1 MLRNFIIITAR
12 NLSKRFP
19 NKVIKEICGKKA
31 IEIAILRAKVTDF
44 PIVLATSFD
53 KEDDV
58 LEDIAKEYDIKV
70 FRGSSLNILKR
81 WSDCFRKYSINNAIL
96 VGADDV
102 LYDYDIGRR
111 AIIQLEKGIVD
122 VVRHPD
128 NIICGLF
135 GWAMN
140 QRVFR
145 KLESVIQDDDLNT
158 DVFSQYLIN
167 ADANIQKVELKEWE
181 KDKPYRLTLDYP
193 EDLEMFRILI
203 GKIGFENSGKEIIEF
218 LDVNPEIAK
227 INIHKQEN
235 FLKNQERF
243 DLKVKGK
250 GWRFEGKEREY
261 LDLILLSGF
270 SAGSCGTMNERVEDV
285 FAEKMGKRF
294 AITANSGTSTLHMA
308 LNAFG
313 VGRDDEVIISSLA
326 VGMCGFAVCHCNA
339 IPVYADVKENTFL
352 IDVKDVERKITS
364 KTKAIMAVHMY
375 GLMCDMSSIVNLASK
390 YNIPVLE
397 DSAQCFMATD
407 NKGRISGTIGDIG
420 SWSFENSKHIT
431 CGDGG
436 ILVTDDENLAIKMR
450 QFGGV
455 GYKNLAA
462 KEGKVRI
469 SRDKFQDPDWE
480 RHNIIG
486 YNYRLPEICAA
497 IALAQIER
505 LDDFVNLRQAM
516 GKDYLKTILEASTD
530 LLIPQVIPKGYIHS
544 YYTFAALFNG
554 ESFGITWRDF
564 RKKYME
570 FGGDGIYAAN
580 KILNSEPAFKDIGW
594 GDVPVAKVLQKN
606 LMLFTTN
613 QRSEE
618 ERQIQINALKQ
629 TLVFFEKKEI
639 FYR

>member
-1 MLRNFIIITAR
+1 LRNFIIITAR

-19 NKVIKEICGKKA
+19 NKVIKEICGKKV
-31 IEIAILRAKVTDF
+31 IEIAILRAKVTNL

-58 LEDIAKEYDIKV
+58 LEDIAKEYNIKV
-70 FRGSSLNILKR
+70 FRGSPLNILKR
-81 WSDCFRKYSINNAIL
+81 WCDCFRKYSIDNAIL

-102 LYDYDIGRR
+102 LYDYDIGKR
-111 AIIQLEKGIVD
+111 AIIQLEEDIVD
-122 VVRHPD
+122 VVKHPD
-128 NIICGLF
+128 NIVCGLF

-140 QRVFR
+140 RGVFE
-145 KLESVIQDDDLNT
+145 KLKFVTQDGNLNT
-158 DVFSQYLIN
+158 DVFFQYLID
-167 ADANIQKVELKEWE
+167 AGANIREVELKEWE

-193 EDLEMFRILI
+193 EDLEMFKILI
-203 GKIGFENSGKEIIEF
+203 DKIGFEKSGKEIIGF
-218 LDVNPEIAK
+218 LDVNPDIAK
-227 INIHKQEN
+227 INIHKQED

-243 DLKVKGK
+243 DLEVKGK
-250 GWRFEGKEREY
+250 GWRFGKKEREY
-261 LDLILLSGF
+261 LDLTLLSGF
-270 SAGSCGTMNERVEDV
+270 SAGSCGTMNERVEDA
-285 FAEKMGKRF
+285 FAKKMGKRF
-294 AITANSGTSTLHMA
+294 AITANSGTSTLHVA

-313 VGRDDEVIISSLA
+313 VVQGDEVIIPALS
-326 VGMCGFAVCHCNA
+326 VGMCGFAVCHCGA
-339 IPVYADVKENTFL
+339 IPVYADVRKDTFL
-352 IDVKDVERKITS
+352 IDVEDVERKITS
-364 KTKAIMAVHMY
+364 RTKAIMVVYMY
-375 GLMCDMSSIVNLASK
+375 GLICDMNGIINLASK

-436 ILVTDDENLAIKMR
+436 ILVTDDENLAIRMR

-469 SRDKFQDPDWE
+469 SRDKFQNPDWE

-486 YNYRLPEICAA
+486 YNYRLPEVCAA
-497 IALAQIER
+497 IILAQ
-505 LDDFVNLRQAM
+505 LDNLDRFVSLRQAM
-516 GKDYLKTILEASTD
+516 GRSYLKTISEANTD
-530 LLIPQVIPKGYIHS
+530 LLIPQVIPKGYVHS

-554 ESFGITWRDF
+554 EKFGISWKDF

-580 KILNSEPAFKDIGW
+580 KILNSEPAFKGIGW
-594 GDVPVAKVLQKN
+594 GDVPVAEELQKN

-613 QRSEE
+613 QRNEE
-618 ERQIQINALKQ
+618 ERQVQMNVLEQ

-639 FYR
+639 

>member
-1 MLRNFIIITAR
+1 MVKNFIILTAR

-19 NKVIKEICGKKA
+19 NKVIKEICGRKV
-31 IEIAILRAKVTDF
+31 IEIAILRAKITNF

-70 FRGSSLNILKR
+70 FRGSPLNILKR
-81 WSDCFRKYSINNAIL
+81 WCDCFRKYSIDNAIL

-102 LYDYDIGRR
+102 LYDYDIGKR
-111 AIIQLEKGIVD
+111 AIIQLEEGIVD
-122 VVRHPD
+122 VVKHPD
-128 NIICGLF
+128 NIVYGLF

-158 DVFSQYLIN
+158 DIFSQYLID
-167 ADANIQKVELKEWE
+167 ADANIQEVKLKKWE
-181 KDKPYRLTLDYP
+181 RDKPYRLTLDYL
-193 EDLEMFRILI
+193 EDLEMFKVLI
-203 GKIGFENSGKEIIEF
+203 DKIGFEKSGKVIIEF
-218 LDVNPEIAK
+218 LDMNPEIAK
-227 INIHKQEN
+227 INIHRQKD
-235 FLKNQERF
+235 FLKNQEKF

-250 GWRFEGKEREY
+250 GWRFGKKEREY
-261 LDLILLSGF
+261 IDLTLLSGF
-270 SAGSCGTMNERVEDV
+270 SAGSCGTMNERVEDA
-285 FAEKMGKRF
+285 FAKKMGKRF
-294 AITANSGTSTLHMA
+294 AITANSGTSTLHMT

-313 VGRDDEVIISSLA
+313 VGRDDEVIIPSLT

-339 IPVYADVKENTFL
+339 TPVYADVKRDTFL
-352 IDVKDVERKITS
+352 MDVEDIERKITS
-364 KTKAIMAVHMY
+364 KTKAIMVVHMY
-375 GLMCDMSSIVNLASK
+375 GLMCDMSSIINLASK
-390 YNIPVLE
+390 YNIPILE

-407 NKGRISGTIGDIG
+407 NKGRISGTIGDVG

-486 YNYRLPEICAA
+486 YNYRLPEVCAA
-497 IALAQIER
+497 IMLAQLEN
-505 LDDFVNLRQAM
+505 LDNFVNLRQAM
-516 GKDYLKTILEASTD
+516 GKNYLKTISEAETD
-530 LLIPQVIPKGYIHS
+530 LLIPQVISKGYIHS

-554 ESFGITWRDF
+554 NAFGITWKEF

-580 KILNSEPAFKDIGW
+580 KILSSEPAFKDIGR
-594 GDVPVAKVLQKN
+594 GDVPVAEVLQKN

-613 QRSEE
+613 QRDEE
-618 ERQIQINALKQ
+618 ERQIQVNALKQ
-629 TLVFFEKKEI
+629 TLVFFEKKKGDL
-639 FYR
+639 